1 MQVEVRTTESP
12 PSRGL
17 GGSHIVDEP
26 DQAHGEQAP
35 AVTPQHEQVRRARVL
50 HGVLAELLGL
60 LELEAH
66 DQEDER
72 EDVADAQ
79 ARPPYRAVVLVLRG
93 RGDDVCW
100 GGRGPALLDK
110 GAGRQAGPHVR
121 FWLDWELT
129 GNKCAHHE
137 TPVDHRVREED
148 EPPVAGPGLQLA
160 ARLGAAHATG
170 RVFTYINTIYLHGGS
185 TTNFIMSR
193 DAYLRCR
200 CRPSY
205 RR

>member
-1 MQVEVRTTESP
+1 MHTTTAG
-12 PSRGL
+12 R
-17 GGSHIVDEP
+17 GGSHVIDEP

-60 LELEAH
+60 LELKTH

-72 EDVADAQ
+72 EDAADAQ

-110 GAGRQAGPHVR
+110 GAGRQAGQAG
-121 FWLDWELT
+121 W
-129 GNKCAHHE
+129 
-137 TPVDHRVREED
+137 TP
-148 EPPVAGPGLQLA
+148 
-160 ARLGAAHATG
+160 
-170 RVFTYINTIYLHGGS
+170 
-185 TTNFIMSR
+185 
-193 DAYLRCR
+193 
-200 CRPSY
+200 
-205 RR
+205 